1 MAGLYIHIPFCASR
15 CAYCGFYSTTRAD
28 MQDSYIDAVCHELDM
43 RQSSA
48 DSIDTIYLGGGTP
61 SMLSAGNLDRL
72 ISYIYNRYRV
82 SDTAEVTIEC
92 NPDDVCRAGFRLPPQ
107 VNRVSMGAQTFC
119 DSRLR
124 LIRRR
129 HTADEVTRAV
139 ETLHRL
145 NIGNISVDLMFGF
158 PDETLADWESDID
171 HALALG
177 AQHLSAY
184 SLMYEE
190 GTLLYR
196 YLEQGKIKE
205 ISDELSLDMYNVLID
220 RLTAAGYEHYEI
232 SNFAL
237 PGFRSRHNSSYWHDT
252 PYIGVGAAAHSYDGK
267 TRSWNT
273 ASLDDYI
280 SSIEDGIR
288 PCEYETIDAETHYN
302 DLITTAL
309 RTREGLQLEH
319 LSPEDR
325 QFALDAA
332 KPHIGRGLLAV
343 DDDRLHLTRSGIYL
357 SDSIMSDLMRI

>member
-1 MAGLYIHIPFCASR
+1 
-15 CAYCGFYSTTRAD
+15 

-43 RQSSA
+43 RQASA

-61 SMLSAGNLDRL
+61 SMLSAGNLNRL

-82 SDTAEVTIEC
+82 SDDAEVTIEC

-107 VNRVSMGAQTFC
+107 INRVSMGAQTFS

-139 ETLHRL
+139 ETLHLL

-184 SLMYEE
+184 SLMYEK

-196 YLEQGKIKE
+196 YMEQGKIKE

-220 RLTAAGYEHYEI
+220 RLTAAGY
-232 SNFAL
+232 
-237 PGFRSRHNSSYWHDT
+237 
-252 PYIGVGAAAHSYDGK
+252 
-267 TRSWNT
+267 
-273 ASLDDYI
+273 
-280 SSIEDGIR
+280 
-288 PCEYETIDAETHYN
+288 
-302 DLITTAL
+302 
-309 RTREGLQLEH
+309 
-319 LSPEDR
+319 
-325 QFALDAA
+325 
-332 KPHIGRGLLAV
+332 
-343 DDDRLHLTRSGIYL
+343 
-357 SDSIMSDLMRI
+357 